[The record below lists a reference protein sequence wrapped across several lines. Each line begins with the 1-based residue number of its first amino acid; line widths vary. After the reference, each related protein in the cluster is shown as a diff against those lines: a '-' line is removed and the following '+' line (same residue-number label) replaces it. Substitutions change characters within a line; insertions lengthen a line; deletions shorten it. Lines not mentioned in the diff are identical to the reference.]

1 MHLQA
6 TVAHDVDVGG
16 TRISFVRGE
25 TIWTESSYKYDE
37 DQLATVASA
46 AGFRVDRLWTD
57 ANELFWVGAL
67 TAAS

>member
-1 MHLQA
+1 VFDFA
-6 TVAHDVDVGG
+6 
-16 TRISFVRGE
+16 RGE

-37 DQLATVASA
+37 EQLATVAST

-57 ANELFWVGAL
+57 ANDWFWVGAM